1 MSAPTQDASARRC
14 RRYRKA
20 SLVWYHLL
28 DHAKAAEVV
37 EGIGAGFDVSR
48 SGFGITTPRP
58 MPLGALVFVHLRCRE
73 FELSAVARVTRV
85 RLVDA
90 SQCEV
95 GLQILVAPPDQRSLL
110 SRLFP

>member
-1 MSAPTQDASARRC
+1 MSTIGQGASARSA

-20 SLVWYHLL
+20 SLVWYHVL
-28 DHAKAAEVV
+28 DRAAGDEVH
-37 EGIGAGFDVSR
+37 EGLGAGFDISR

-58 MPLGALVFVHLRCRE
+58 VPLGARMFVHLRCRE
-73 FELSAVARVTRV
+73 FELTAIAQVMRV

-90 SQCEV
+90 SQCEI
-95 GLQILVAPPDQRSLL
+95 GLQLTVVPPDQRALL